1 MVPYPF
7 QLMNKQKDGID
18 IMNYQNFLKD
28 LWAGKI
34 L

>member
-1 MVPYPF
+1 
-7 QLMNKQKDGID
+7 MNKQKDGID